1 MFAWWG
7 RTVYRYRY
15 IVIGVM
21 VALCLG
27 GGIFGIS
34 LGNHVTQSGFY
45 DEGSQSVHA
54 SVVADEAFGRDRTSH
69 VVAILTPPD
78 GQKVDNPQWQSDV
91 VGELDN
97 FVKDHPDQVVSWV
110 GWLRAPDAAN
120 ATVQQMKTSDLSK
133 TFVSIPLQGNT
144 DDEILKNY
152 QAVESDLQQLN
163 GGRIELA
170 GLNPL
175 ASELTGSIGEDQ
187 RRAEVA
193 AIPLVCVVLFFVFGG
208 VVAAALPGL
217 IGGLTIAGALG
228 IMRLLAE
235 FMPVHFF
242 AQPVVTLMGL
252 GIAVD
257 YGLFMVSRFREEIA
271 EGYDTEAAVRR
282 TVMTSG
288 RTIMFSAVILVASS
302 VPLLLFPQGFL
313 KSITYAI
320 IASVMLAAI
329 LSVTVLAAALA
340 LLGPRVDALGVRT
353 LLRFTKPY
361 PAPSPAETTDRTNP
375 LAIASIPLGVLVP
388 FAAIPVGHIARAQIR
403 RTYDKGANYALLGLV
418 LGYIGSFAWI
428 FVGLFAAKDTL
439 GTGIFYLLLA
449 IAIFVAGTIL
459 VLAAASMSPLV
470 RKPTVWWLNWLA
482 EKTQKTKTRAEVE
495 KGFWGKLVN
504 RVMKRPIAFAAPIVI
519 VMILMIIP
527 LGQLSLG
534 GISEKYLP
542 PDNAVRQAQ
551 EAFDRSFPGFRTEPL
566 TLVIEN
572 DNGEPVT
579 DQQVAEIRSKALT
592 IPGFIQPEDDPTKM
606 WQPRPYQEGGS
617 QDPSVRV
624 IQNGLVNRND
634 AAKKVE
640 ELRDIVPPRGLSIS
654 VGGTPALE
662 QDSIHS
668 LFDKL
673 PLMVTI
679 LIVTTTI
686 LMFLAFGSVVLPIKA
701 AVMSALTLGST
712 MGVLTWMFVVGHGSG
727 LMNYTPQ
734 PLMAPMIGLIIAVIW
749 GLSTDYE
756 VFLVSRMVEA
766 RERGLST
773 AEAIRV
779 GTATTGRLITGAAL
793 VLAVVAGAFVFSDL
807 VMMKYLAFGLLIA
820 LLLDATIVRMFLVP
834 AVMKLLGDDCWW
846 APRWMKRI
854 QERMGLGET
863 ELPDERK
870 RPAVRE
876 TVEDPEA
883 LVGAGAP
890 VPPRPRPPHDPT
902 HPVSGSRPGATR
914 AAAPQRV
921 PSASGTTRIPSTTPP
936 PAAPADEPQTTRL
949 SIAKNAVRNAVSNAA
964 ATARQATRPPAPPAP
979 PASAPARPGGGRPP
993 REEREI
999 ESWLGEL
1006 RGTGTPP
1013 APPAPTPQ
1021 RPSAEPTRAMP
1032 TAPEGRER
1040 PRVAPPAPGNEPTTA
1055 IPTPRSRPPEP
1066 VRDPA
1071 AAQNPD
1077 AAGDSDKTQ
1086 AIPTP
1091 SKQADDAEA
1100 ATEKLNTREDE
1111 ERQRRGGVSAQDLLR
1126 REGRL

>member
-1 MFAWWG
+1 VFAWWG
-7 RTVYRYRY
+7 RTVYRFRY
-15 IVIGVM
+15 AVIGIM

-27 GGIFGIS
+27 GGVYGIS
-34 LGNHVTQSGFY
+34 LGEHVTQSGFY
-45 DEGSQSVHA
+45 DEGSQSVAA
-54 SVVADEAFGRDRTSH
+54 SITADSAYGRDRTSH

-78 GQKVDNPQWQSDV
+78 GEKVDDPAWMKKTTE
-91 VGELDN
+91 ELDKLVSDN
-97 FVKDHPDQVVSWV
+97 PDQVEAWV
-110 GWLRAPDAAN
+110 GWLKAPTTTL
-120 ATVQQMKTSDLSK
+120 ATVQQMKTPDLSK
-133 TFVSIPLQGNT
+133 TFVSIPLKG
-144 DDEILKNY
+144 DDDDTILKNY
-152 QAVESDLQQLN
+152 QAVEPQLQDINDGHIQ
-163 GGRIELA
+163 LA

-175 ASELTGSIGEDQ
+175 ASELTGTIGEDQ
-187 RRAEVA
+187 KRAEVA

-208 VVAAALPGL
+208 VIAAALPGV

-228 IMRLLAE
+228 IMRLFAE

-282 TVMTSG
+282 AVMTSG

-329 LSVTVLAAALA
+329 LSVTVLPAALGI
-340 LLGPRVDALGVRT
+340 LGPRVDALGVRW
-353 LLRFTKPY
+353 LLKF
-361 PAPSPAETTDRTNP
+361 AEPTPITSDPNNPRTNT
-375 LAIASIPLGVLVP
+375 LALASIPAGLLLP
-388 FAAIPVGHIARAQIR
+388 PVGIALGHFARKRIKQTGEQGAQFTVI
-403 RTYDKGANYALLGLV
+403 GLV
-418 LGYIGSFAWI
+418 LGYATLLGGLTYGITAMKDADVIGSALYW
-428 FVGLFAAKDTL
+428 VLL
-439 GTGIFYLLLA
+439 GVV
-449 IAIFVAGTIL
+449 IFVAVVVVG
-459 VLAAASMSPLV
+459 VALARYVPLA
-470 RKPTVWWLNWLA
+470 RTPIVWWLNWLA

-504 RVMKRPIAFAAPIVI
+504 VVMKRPVAFAAPIAVAMI
-519 VMILMIIP
+519 VLIIP
-527 LGQLSLG
+527 LGHLALG

-542 PDNAVRQAQ
+542 PDNAVRVAQ
-551 EAFDRSFPGFRTEPL
+551 EDFDKTFPGFRTEPL
-566 TLVIEN
+566 TLVIHN
-572 DNGEPVT
+572 TDGQPVT
-579 DQQVAEIRSKALT
+579 DQQVAAIRSEAMSV
-592 IPGFIQPEDDPTKM
+592 PGFIEPDGDPTKM
-606 WQPRPYQEGGS
+606 WQPRGGES
-617 QDPSVRV
+617 KDASVRV
-624 IQNGLVNRND
+624 IQNGLVDRND
-634 AAKKVE
+634 ASKKVA
-640 ELRDIVPPRGLSIS
+640 ELRSITPPRGLTIS

-679 LIVTTTI
+679 LIVTTTV

-712 MGVLTWMFVVGHGSG
+712 MGILTWMFVEGHGSG

-766 RERGLST
+766 RERGMST
-773 AEAIRV
+773 AEAIRI

-846 APRWMKRI
+846 APQWMKRL
-854 QERMGLGET
+854 QERLGLGET

-876 TVEDPEA
+876 AAENPEA
-883 LVGAGAP
+883 LVGVGAP
-890 VPPRPRPPHDPT
+890 APRPRPPHDPT
-902 HPVSGSRPGATR
+902 HPAAEGSSRPGATTR
-914 AAAPQRV
+914 IATPPRRSAP
-921 PSASGTTRIPSTTPP
+921 SGAGTTRIPTTRIPTGHRPP
-936 PAAPADEPQTTRL
+936 ESSDEPQTTRL
-949 SIAKNAVRNAVSNAA
+949 SMAKNAMRNVVNNAA
-964 ATARQATRPPAPPAP
+964 AATQRGHRPAPPP
-979 PASAPARPGGGRPP
+979 PAAP

-1006 RGTGTPP
+1006 RGTAPAGGQPTPP
-1013 APPAPTPQ
+1013 LPA
-1021 RPSAEPTRAMP
+1021 RPSADATRAMP
-1032 TAPEGRER
+1032 DAAG
-1040 PRVAPPAPGNEPTTA
+1040 PPARGGGPRRPQPGNEPTTA
-1055 IPTPRSRPPEP
+1055 IPTQGTQRPRPPQS
-1066 VRDPA
+1066 A
-1071 AAQNPD
+1071 D
-1077 AAGDSDKTQ
+1077 ATT
-1086 AIPTP
+1086 AIPTQR
-1091 SKQADDAEA
+1091 KQDAEA
-1100 ATEKLNTREDE
+1100 ATEKLNTREEDE
-1111 ERQRRGGVSAQDLLR
+1111 HQRRGTGGGVSAQDLLR
-1126 REGRL
+1126 REGRI

>member
-1 MFAWWG
+1 
-7 RTVYRYRY
+7 
-15 IVIGVM
+15 M

-34 LGNHVTQSGFY
+34 LGNNVTQSGFY
-45 DEGSQSVHA
+45 DEGSQSVQA
-54 SVVADEAFGRDRTSH
+54 SVAGDEVYGRDRTSH

-78 GQKVDNPQWQSDV
+78 GEKVDDRQWQREV
-91 VGELDN
+91 VGELDAL
-97 FVKDHPDQVVSWV
+97 VKDHPDQVLSWV
-110 GWLRAPDAAN
+110 GWLRAPDTASE
-120 ATVQQMKTSDLSK
+120 TVQQMKTADLSK
-133 TFVSIPLQGNT
+133 TFVSIPLKGDT

-152 QAVESDLQQLN
+152 QVVEPYLQQIN
-163 GGRIELA
+163 DGNIQLA

-187 RRAEVA
+187 KRAEVA

-208 VVAAALPGL
+208 VIAAALPGL

-235 FMPVHFF
+235 IMPVHFF

-257 YGLFMVSRFREEIA
+257 YGLFMVSRFREELA

-320 IASVMLAAI
+320 IASVLLAAV
-329 LSVTVLAAALA
+329 LSITVLAAALA
-340 LLGPRVDALGVRT
+340 ILGHRVDALGVKT
-353 LLRFTKPY
+353 LIKFAQPD
-361 PAPSPAETTDRTNP
+361 PIASDPSVQKTNTF
-375 LAIASIPLGVLVP
+375 AVASIPLGLLVP
-388 FAAIPVGHIARAQIR
+388 PVGIALGHIARKRIKQ
-403 RTYDKGANYALLGLV
+403 TGEQGANLALTGLV
-418 LGYIGSFAWI
+418 LGYSALYGAMAYGIIALKDNGSIGSGVYWM
-428 FVGLFAAKDTL
+428 
-439 GTGIFYLLLA
+439 LLA
-449 IAIFVAGTIL
+449 IVLFL
-459 VLAAASMSPLV
+459 VIVTFGLALARYVPLA
-470 RKPTVWWLNWLA
+470 RRPIVWWLHWLA

-495 KGFWGKLVN
+495 QGFWGKLVTH
-504 RVMKRPIAFAAPIVI
+504 VMKRPGTFAVPIIV
-519 VMILMIIP
+519 VMILLIIP

-542 PDNAVRQAQ
+542 PDNSVRLGQ
-551 EAFDRSFPGFRTEPL
+551 EDFDRSFPGFRTEPL
-566 TLVIEN
+566 TLVLKS

-579 DQQVAEIRSKALT
+579 DQQLADMRAKAMT
-592 IPGFIQPEDDPTKM
+592 VNGFIDPDNDPSKM
-606 WQPRPYQEGGS
+606 WQERSVQEGGS
-617 QDPSVRV
+617 KDPSVRV
-624 IQNGLVNRND
+624 IQNGLENRND
-634 AAKKVE
+634 AATKIE
-640 ELRDIVPPRGLSIS
+640 ELRALSPPRGVSVW

-668 LFDKL
+668 LFDRL
-673 PLMVTI
+673 PMMVTI

-686 LMFLAFGSVVLPIKA
+686 LMFLAFGSLVLPIKA
-701 AVMSALTLGST
+701 ALMSALTLGST
-712 MGVLTWMFVVGHGSG
+712 MGILTWMFVDGHGSG

-807 VMMKYLAFGLLIA
+807 VMMKYLAFGLLLA
-820 LLLDATIVRMFLVP
+820 LLLDATIIRMFLVP
-834 AVMKLLGDDCWW
+834 AIMKMLGDDCWW
-846 APRWMKRI
+846 APRWMKRL
-854 QERMGLGET
+854 QERLGLGET

-870 RPAVRE
+870 RPAVH
-876 TVEDPEA
+876 DPA
-883 LVGAGAP
+883 DDPARVGAGTP

-902 HPVSGSRPGATR
+902 HPGVGG
-914 AAAPQRV
+914 RV
-921 PSASGTTRIPSTTPP
+921 GPTRIPPGPP
-936 PAAPADEPQTTRL
+936 RLNGPSVAGTSRIPTGRPAPGHEPPTTRL
-949 SIAKNAVRNAVSNAA
+949 SVARNAVRRAVNT
-964 ATARQATRPPAPPAP
+964 ATTPRAPRPTGPAPK
-979 PASAPARPGGGRPP
+979 

-1006 RGTGTPP
+1006 RGGPSGPGGGQPP
-1013 APPAPTPQ
+1013 RPPQ
-1021 RPSAEPTRAMP
+1021 PSAEPTTAMRAG
-1032 TAPEGRER
+1032 APKPEPE
-1040 PRVAPPAPGNEPTTA
+1040 PEPNEPTTA
-1055 IPTPRSRPPEP
+1055 IPVQRPP
-1066 VRDPA
+1066 
-1071 AAQNPD
+1071 QPD
-1077 AAGDSDKTQ
+1077 ESEATTKIPIQQDAGNDS
-1086 AIPTP
+1086 A
-1091 SKQADDAEA
+1091 S
-1100 ATEKLNTREDE
+1100 TEKLNTPE
-1111 ERQRRGGVSAQDLLR
+1111 EQKRHGGGMSAAELLR
-1126 REGRL
+1126 REGRM

>member
-21 VALCLG
+21 VALCLS
-27 GGIFGIS
+27 GGIYGIS
-34 LGNHVTQSGFY
+34 LGSHVTQSGFY

-54 SVVADEAFGRDRTSH
+54 SVVADEAYGRDRTSH
-69 VVAILTPPD
+69 IVAILTPPD
-78 GQKVDNPQWQSDV
+78 GKKVNDPAWMKQTVDELNKLVEDNSDRI
-91 VGELDN
+91 
-97 FVKDHPDQVVSWV
+97 VSWV
-110 GWLRAPDAAN
+110 GWLRAPDAESQ
-120 ATVQQMKTSDLSK
+120 TVQQMKTADLSR
-133 TFVSIPLQGNT
+133 TFVSIPLKGES

-152 QAVESDLQQLN
+152 QAVEDQLREVN
-163 GGRIELA
+163 DGNIQLA

-175 ASELTGSIGEDQ
+175 ASELTGTIGEDQ

-193 AIPLVCVVLFFVFGG
+193 AIPLVAVVLFFVFGG
-208 VVAAALPGL
+208 VVAASLPAI

-228 IMRLLAE
+228 IMRLVAE

-320 IASVMLAAI
+320 IASVMLAAV

-340 LLGPRVDALGVRT
+340 ILGRNVDALGVRT
-353 LLRFTKPY
+353 LVRFAQPDTIGSY
-361 PAPSPAETTDRTNP
+361 SHSGRRNP
-375 LAIASIPLGVLVP
+375 LAVAAVVLGVLVP
-388 FAAIPVGHIARAQIR
+388 FAAIPVGHLARAQIR
-403 RTYDKGANYALLGLV
+403 RTHDDGASLALIGLL
-418 LGYIGSFAWI
+418 LGYIGSFAWLTY
-428 FVGLFAAKDTL
+428 GLFALKDTIGSAIFWL
-439 GTGIFYLLLA
+439 LMGILV
-449 IAIFVAGTIL
+449 FVAGTIT
-459 VLAAASMSPLV
+459 VLALARFSPAV
-470 RKPTVWWLNWLA
+470 RKPTIAWLDWLA

-519 VMILMIIP
+519 AMILLIIP

-542 PDNAVRQAQ
+542 PDNPVRLAQ
-551 EAFDRSFPGFRTEPL
+551 EAFDKTFPGFRTEPL
-566 TLVIEN
+566 TIVIEN
-572 DNGEPVT
+572 NDGDPVT
-579 DQQVAEIRSKALT
+579 DRQVAEIRNKAMA
-592 IPGFIQPEDDPTKM
+592 IPGFIEPDDDPTKM
-606 WQPRPYQEGGS
+606 WQARPHQESGS
-617 QDPSVRV
+617 KDPSVRV
-624 IQNGLVNRND
+624 IQNGLENRND
-634 AAKKVE
+634 AAEKIE
-640 ELRDIVPPRGLSIS
+640 ELRSITPPRGLSIS

-673 PLMVTI
+673 PLMVTV

-712 MGVLTWMFVVGHGSG
+712 MGVLTWMFVDGHGSG

-766 RERGLST
+766 RERGMST
-773 AEAIRV
+773 AEAIRI

-854 QERMGLGET
+854 QERLGLGET

-870 RPAVRE
+870 RPAVRDSAE
-876 TVEDPEA
+876 NPEV

-890 VPPRPRPPHDPT
+890 VPRRPYDRPRPPHDPT
-902 HPVSGSRPGATR
+902 HPAVEGSSRPGATR
-914 AAAPQRV
+914 VAAPPRANA
-921 PSASGTTRIPSTTPP
+921 PSVAGTTRIPSAAT
-936 PAAPADEPQTTRL
+936 PAAPPSDEPQTTRL
-949 SIAKNAVRNAVSNAA
+949 SMAKNAVRNAVTNAA
-964 ATARQATRPPAPPAP
+964 AATRQAARPPAPPAP
-979 PASAPARPGGGRPP
+979 PPRPP

-1013 APPAPTPQ
+1013 APPAPQ

-1032 TAPEGRER
+1032 AGSPPEGRRGRR
-1040 PRVAPPAPGNEPTTA
+1040 PEARPSPDNEPTTA
-1055 IPTPRSRPPEP
+1055 IPTPGTRPQGTPPEG
-1066 VRDPA
+1066 RAD
-1071 AAQNPD
+1071 PD
-1077 AAGDSDKTQ
+1077 ATT

-1091 SKQADDAEA
+1091 GKQSDDAEA